1 MKPEQFIREFGVE
14 KAREVVEGAP
24 GFPVFGYCTLTG
36 NYIFKRSNATAY
48 YHNETNSWS
57 EDYAIEL
64 ILLEDLKRL
73 VESLDIIKDLGG
85 MEKLTPYFITTDKHL
100 GYTHVRMVGNG
111 RLSFLDDFCDFIPD
125 VSISIKRVMTAILDH
140 ESIYGGGE
148 NA

>member
-73 VESLDIIKDLGG
+73 VDSVDLVISLGG
-85 MEKLTPYFITTDKHL
+85 LKAARSEAHKDCFVYNQPLL
-100 GYTHVRMVGNG
+100 A
-111 RLSFLDDFCDFIPD
+111 
-125 VSISIKRVMTAILDH
+125 AIAAY
-140 ESIYGGGE
+140 ESIYGGGD
-148 NA
+148 A

>member
-1 MKPEQFIREFGVE
+1 MKPEQFIRDFGE
-14 KAREVVEGAP
+14 KKAREVVEGAP

-73 VESLDIIKDLGG
+73 VESLDIIEFHEGISGAKLVYKLRPSDAEGVDLW
-85 MEKLTPYFITTDKHL
+85 
-100 GYTHVRMVGNG
+100 VRLE
-111 RLSFLDDFCDFIPD
+111 RA
-125 VSISIKRVMTAILDH
+125 IKDH

-148 NA
+148 

>member
-1 MKPEQFIREFGVE
+1 MKPEQFIRDFGE
-14 KAREVVEGAP
+14 KKAREVVEGAP

-73 VESLDIIKDLGG
+73 VESLDIIEFHEGISGAKLVYKLRPSDAEGVDLW
-85 MEKLTPYFITTDKHL
+85 
-100 GYTHVRMVGNG
+100 VRLE
-111 RLSFLDDFCDFIPD
+111 RA
-125 VSISIKRVMTAILDH
+125 IKDH
-140 ESIYGGGE
+140 ESIYGGGDE
-148 NA
+148 

>member
-1 MKPEQFIREFGVE
+1 MKPEQFIRDFGVE

-24 GFPVFGYCTLTG
+24 AFPVFGYCTLTG

-64 ILLEDLKRL
+64 ILLDDLKRL
-73 VESLDIIKDLGG
+73 VESLEIINRACGAERVIDLHERYKNNPVAHKYWLGVRVDR
-85 MEKLTPYFITTDKHL
+85 MAQAVTD
-100 GYTHVRMVGNG
+100 Y
-111 RLSFLDDFCDFIPD
+111 
-125 VSISIKRVMTAILDH
+125 

-148 NA
+148 

>member
-1 MKPEQFIREFGVE
+1 MKPEQFIRDFGE
-14 KAREVVEGAP
+14 KKAREVVEGAP

-73 VESLDIIKDLGG
+73 VESLDIIEFHEGISGAKLVYKLRPSDAEGVDLWVRLERAIKD
-85 MEKLTPYFITTDKHL
+85 
-100 GYTHVRMVGNG
+100 
-111 RLSFLDDFCDFIPD
+111 
-125 VSISIKRVMTAILDH
+125 
-140 ESIYGGGE
+140 
-148 NA
+148 

>member
-1 MKPEQFIREFGVE
+1 MKPEQFIREQGLD

-73 VESLDIIKDLGG
+73 VESVDRVNEHGG
-85 MEKLTPYFITTDKHL
+85 YLATKEL
-100 GYTHVRMVGNG
+100 
-111 RLSFLDDFCDFIPD
+111 LSFSIVHQEAFGKDA
-125 VSISIKRVMTAILDH
+125 VSDETINSLKGAIKDH
-140 ESIYGGGE
+140 ESIYGGGDE
-148 NA
+148 